1 MNLADLQ
8 AALQR
13 DRRLDLTLK
22 VIPKSAKN
30 EIAGFLEDGTM
41 KLKIHA
47 VPEKGKANAEVCEF
61 LANVFGVGKRNV
73 QLVRGETSAH
83 KQVLILL

>member
-1 MNLADLQ
+1 MSLAELQ

-13 DRRLDLTLK
+13 DRRLSLTLK
-22 VIPKSAKN
+22 VIPKSARN
-30 EIAGFLEDGTM
+30 EIVGFLEDGTM

-61 LANVFGVGKRNV
+61 LAMVFGVGKRNV
-73 QLVRGETSAH
+73 EVVRGETSAH
-83 KQVLILL
+83 KQVVILL

>member
-1 MNLADLQ
+1 MTLPELQ
-8 AALQR
+8 AQLQR
-13 DRRLDLTLK
+13 DKRLSLTLK
-22 VIPKSAKN
+22 VIPKSSKN

-47 VPEKGKANAEVCEF
+47 VPEKGKANAEICEF
-61 LANVFGVGKRNV
+61 LAEVFGVGKRNV
-73 QLVRGETSAH
+73 EVVRGETSAH